1 MQKLLK
7 DISTQFHLLPKW
19 KQRIS
24 WWYVISVSLILVQY
38 FINRQLDIHTYFH
51 PFISIMINILVIIDI
66 FLIPV
71 ILVVIEILSEKM
83 NLLLKL
89 IQIFLSIAGVGII
102 TLILSMMFFMTNKSA
117 ISSNTV
123 NISFST
129 NKVYIENDVWLE
141 SRNHIDVYQI
151 ENLIFIKKI
160 SSY

>member
-1 MQKLLK
+1 
-7 DISTQFHLLPKW
+7 
-19 KQRIS
+19 
-24 WWYVISVSLILVQY
+24 
-38 FINRQLDIHTYFH
+38 
-51 PFISIMINILVIIDI
+51 
-66 FLIPV
+66 
-71 ILVVIEILSEKM
+71 M

-123 NISFST
+123 NISFSN

-160 SSY
+160 SSYQ